1 MTKKENINCVSG
13 IVLVCIILVQAVF
26 AQEYH
31 KDHFIIKLKKNVSI
45 SIKRGADRRYE
56 YGIGSLDKLNDQ
68 HDVLRMEKNI

>member
-31 KDHFIIKLKKNVSI
+31 RII
-45 SIKRGADRRYE
+45 
-56 YGIGSLDKLNDQ
+56 SLSN
-68 HDVLRMEKNI
+68 